1 MTFKLDYKGVGE
13 LLKSDEIAK
22 AVLAAANAI
31 AGNVSTG
38 HSEIDAMVIVR
49 EYTTDRRAAAVSIA
63 HPAGLA
69 LEAKRGVLA
78 KAVASVGL
86 TVKSKT

>member
-22 AVLAAANAI
+22 AVNAAAAAI
-31 AGNVSTG
+31 AAIVDVGSVT
-38 HSEIDAMVIVR
+38 EAQVTVR

-69 LEAKRGVLA
+69 IEAKYGALA
-78 KAVASVGL
+78 KAAASVGL
-86 TVKSKT
+86 TVKSKS